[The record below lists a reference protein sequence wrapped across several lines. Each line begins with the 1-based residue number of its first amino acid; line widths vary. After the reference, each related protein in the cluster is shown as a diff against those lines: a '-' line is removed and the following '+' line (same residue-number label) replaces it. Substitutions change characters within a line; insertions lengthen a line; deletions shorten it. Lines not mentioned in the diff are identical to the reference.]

1 MKTVKD
7 LMTRDVQTIV
17 STAAIAE
24 AAKLM
29 RDGDFGL
36 LPVGTPERLE
46 GTISDRDIVI
56 RAIAEGKGADTPVAG
71 VMSAGVSAVREDDMS
86 AVAACEPRYRL
97 ADRKIESE
105 PSHRELPIALIE
117 YAVRAEKLYDRVL
130 HLDQRM
136 YLGGDEEQPVNPVQ
150 SQLDR
155 LQAAFGG

>member
-56 RAIAEGKGADTPVAG
+56 RAIAEGKGADTPVDG
-71 VMSAGVSAVREDDMS
+71 VMSAGVSAVREDDTLAEAS
-86 AVAACEPRYRL
+86 AQMQKHRVRRLPVLNANGQLVGILSLGDLAVEPMDLQPAAKAL
-97 ADRKIESE
+97 KDIST
-105 PSHRELPIALIE
+105 PS
-117 YAVRAEKLYDRVL
+117 
-130 HLDQRM
+130 
-136 YLGGDEEQPVNPVQ
+136 
-150 SQLDR
+150 
-155 LQAAFGG
+155 

>member
-71 VMSAGVSAVREDDMS
+71 VMSAGVSAVREDDTLAEAS
-86 AVAACEPRYRL
+86 AQMQKHRVRRLPVLNANGQLVGILSLGDLAVEPMDLQPAAKAL
-97 ADRKIESE
+97 KDIST
-105 PSHRELPIALIE
+105 PS
-117 YAVRAEKLYDRVL
+117 
-130 HLDQRM
+130 
-136 YLGGDEEQPVNPVQ
+136 
-150 SQLDR
+150 
-155 LQAAFGG
+155 

>member
-36 LPVGTPERLE
+36 LSVGTPERLE

-71 VMSAGVSAVREDDMS
+71 VMSAGVSAVREDDTLAEAS
-86 AVAACEPRYRL
+86 AQMQKHRVRRLPVLNANGQLVGILSLGDLAVEPMDLQPAAKAL
-97 ADRKIESE
+97 KDIST
-105 PSHRELPIALIE
+105 PS
-117 YAVRAEKLYDRVL
+117 
-130 HLDQRM
+130 
-136 YLGGDEEQPVNPVQ
+136 
-150 SQLDR
+150 
-155 LQAAFGG
+155 

>member
-56 RAIAEGKGADTPVAG
+56 RAIAEGKGADTPVSG
-71 VMSAGVSAVREDDMS
+71 VMSAGVSAVREDDTLAEAS
-86 AVAACEPRYRL
+86 AQMQKHRVRRLPVLNANGQLVGILSLGDLAVEPMDLQPAAKAL
-97 ADRKIESE
+97 KDIST
-105 PSHRELPIALIE
+105 PS
-117 YAVRAEKLYDRVL
+117 
-130 HLDQRM
+130 
-136 YLGGDEEQPVNPVQ
+136 
-150 SQLDR
+150 
-155 LQAAFGG
+155 